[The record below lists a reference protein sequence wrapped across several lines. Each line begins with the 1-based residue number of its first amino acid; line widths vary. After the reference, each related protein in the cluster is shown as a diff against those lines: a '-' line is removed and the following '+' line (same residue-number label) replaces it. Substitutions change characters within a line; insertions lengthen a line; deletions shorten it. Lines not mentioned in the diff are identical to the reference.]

1 MYSNILFERKAGV
14 AVITLNRP
22 RVLNALSR
30 ALKGELSD
38 ALGRVAKD
46 PDIRAVVLIGAGKAF
61 SAGEAQHDAFAAGDA
76 KRHMEDFLAKRR
88 KRS

>member
-61 SAGEAQHDAFAAGDA
+61 SAAQHDALAAGDA
-76 KRHMEDFLAKRR
+76 KRYMEDFLAKRR